1 MEGLTRNSKDLG
13 SNHTGPLFSACNQD
27 LMAYAPVRCNLMPK
41 QVSSRLMLGNV
52 SFESLKVKVSISI
65 LWKFYMSAFKHS
77 GDC

>member
-52 SFESLKVKVSISI
+52 SFESLKVKVSILGI
-65 LWKFYMSAFKHS
+65 L
-77 GDC
+77 